1 MKTLSDLFTAHVENE
16 DNASVDVLEQ
26 LLQEDLSQYYP
37 ALHGYAKQVADRG
50 TQRICVWGEKVTAIL
65 HSLLMR
71 YRQDQG
77 AFLKNTSVW
86 VCSVCGFVFVGDE
99 APELCPVCKVPAWK
113 FEKNRGEGGWMKYVA
128 VRNIRL
134 CTKDCLCLYVCPV
147 GATDTEDSII
157 DVKNV
162 LDVVIVP
169 KHGPSGAIS
178 LVPLTYP
185 PQQSKDLSLVHLSHT
200 LTKQKAKQ
208 EQLARQLMNSHN
220 DELYRLM
227 KAFVKSIRLVHE
239 DIMREAGF
247 MLPQSANTQQLLE
260 SFVENPPCDGISNGC
275 CSKLINKDI
284 IS

>member
-1 MKTLSDLFTAHVENE
+1 MKYVCSICGYVYDESQEDLTFQQLPESWVCPICKADQSLFVKEEKETKTTDMNILTEGDIVYSLGELAAICSNLQRGCEKQYKGEEALLLKTLSDLFTAHVENE

-113 FEKNRGEGGWMKYVA
+113 FEKIEG
-128 VRNIRL
+128 R
-134 CTKDCLCLYVCPV
+134 
-147 GATDTEDSII
+147 E
-157 DVKNV
+157 
-162 LDVVIVP
+162 
-169 KHGPSGAIS
+169 SG
-178 LVPLTYP
+178 
-185 PQQSKDLSLVHLSHT
+185 
-200 LTKQKAKQ
+200 
-208 EQLARQLMNSHN
+208 
-220 DELYRLM
+220 
-227 KAFVKSIRLVHE
+227 
-239 DIMREAGF
+239 
-247 MLPQSANTQQLLE
+247 
-260 SFVENPPCDGISNGC
+260 
-275 CSKLINKDI
+275 
-284 IS
+284 

>member
-1 MKTLSDLFTAHVENE
+1 MNNIYLHYIIKKRTINKKEGGFVMKYVCSICGYVYDESQEDLTFQQLPESWVCPICKADQSLFVKEEKETKTTDMNISTEGDIVYSLGELAAICSNLQRGCEKQYKDEEALLLKTLSDLFAAHVENE

-113 FEKNRGEGGWMKYVA
+113 FEKIEG
-128 VRNIRL
+128 
-134 CTKDCLCLYVCPV
+134 
-147 GATDTEDSII
+147 
-157 DVKNV
+157 
-162 LDVVIVP
+162 
-169 KHGPSGAIS
+169 
-178 LVPLTYP
+178 
-185 PQQSKDLSLVHLSHT
+185 
-200 LTKQKAKQ
+200 
-208 EQLARQLMNSHN
+208 
-220 DELYRLM
+220 
-227 KAFVKSIRLVHE
+227 
-239 DIMREAGF
+239 REPG
-247 MLPQSANTQQLLE
+247 
-260 SFVENPPCDGISNGC
+260 
-275 CSKLINKDI
+275 
-284 IS
+284 

>member
-1 MKTLSDLFTAHVENE
+1 MNNIYLHYIIKKRTINKKEGGFVMKYVCSICGYVYDESQEDLTFQQLPESWVCPICKADQSLFVKEEKETKTTDKNISTEGDIVYSLGELAAICSNLQRGCEKQYKDEEALLLKILSDVFTAHVENE

-113 FEKNRGEGGWMKYVA
+113 FEKIE
-128 VRNIRL
+128 VR
-134 CTKDCLCLYVCPV
+134 
-147 GATDTEDSII
+147 
-157 DVKNV
+157 
-162 LDVVIVP
+162 
-169 KHGPSGAIS
+169 
-178 LVPLTYP
+178 
-185 PQQSKDLSLVHLSHT
+185 
-200 LTKQKAKQ
+200 
-208 EQLARQLMNSHN
+208 
-220 DELYRLM
+220 
-227 KAFVKSIRLVHE
+227 
-239 DIMREAGF
+239 
-247 MLPQSANTQQLLE
+247 
-260 SFVENPPCDGISNGC
+260 
-275 CSKLINKDI
+275 
-284 IS
+284 